1 MNGRFWKL
9 SSLFE
14 KPPLRDHAFLK
25 EKLKVKKK
33 ALPKFQQ
40 TAQMY
45 EIPTNSEMTSKYSG
59 KSS

>member
-45 EIPTNSEMTSKYSG
+45 KIPTNSE
-59 KSS
+59 